1 MSSKYITLKLHFGE
15 TVIEISKNS
24 VYRLLAGGLTGTEA
38 AEYLVSLDEN
48 ALIDGSYVV
57 SEKFS
62 PRNIGISFCV
72 TDRKNSETYRSYLIS
87 AINPQKT
94 GSLVVERN
102 GVSRKINFIVNGAPI
117 FTQNNIVSDRLK
129 ANINLI
135 CPDPWFYDSEEN
147 ESDMVETVPLLTFPF
162 NSLQG
167 IGVTS
172 GTVWHAESVVI
183 NNTGDGPIGIVAE
196 IIANGAIQNPYIMC
210 GGKYVKAICNMVAN
224 DVIEFSTIQRKKDIR
239 INGES
244 LVNYDRKSVFF
255 ELPIGTS
262 TLQFGATS
270 GAENATVKIRYS
282 LKYLGV

>member
-1 MSSKYITLKLHFGE
+1 MSNKYITLKMIFGD
-15 TVIEISKNS
+15 TVVEISKNS

-48 ALIDGSYVV
+48 ALIDGSYVT

-62 PRNIGISFCV
+62 PRNIGINFCV
-72 TDRKNSETYRSYLIS
+72 TDRANSETYRKFLIS
-87 AINPQKT
+87 CINPQKP
-94 GSLVVERN
+94 GVLIVDRN
-102 GVSRKINFIVNGAPI
+102 GVSRKINFMVNGAPI
-117 FTQNNIVSDRLK
+117 FTQNNIVTDRLHV
-129 ANINLI
+129 NLNLI

-167 IGVTS
+167 VGITS
-172 GTVWHAESVVI
+172 GTRWHSESMEV
-183 NNTGDGPIGIVAE
+183 NNTGDGPIGIVVE
-196 IIANGAIQNPYIMC
+196 ITANGAIKNPYIMC
-210 GGKYVKAICNMVAN
+210 NGEYVKAIYSMATN
-224 DVIEFSTIQRKKDIR
+224 DVMEFSTIQRQKDIR

-255 ELPIGTS
+255 ELPVGTS
-262 TLQFGATS
+262 TIQVGAVS
-270 GAENATVKIRYS
+270 GAGNATTKIRYA